1 MNNIDSGCSYAT
13 HPVIVIL
20 ELNFQPLIPHNV
32 IYNMQNYNGTT
43 NQHIITGQMRADVV
57 TDVPNKENHLK
68 PTEGN

>member
-1 MNNIDSGCSYAT
+1 MNNIESGCSDEA
-13 HPVIVIL
+13 HPLIVIL
-20 ELNFQPLIPHNV
+20 EMNFQPLIPHSV
-32 IYNMQNYNGTT
+32 IYSVQNYDGTT